1 MENMWILAQP
11 EFGQAPARVP
21 SEPAESDGEAT
32 TAAQDGAPPGP
43 RDAAP
48 RTVVPYMN
56 ILWLVLIFGIMYVLL
71 FRGPRKQQQ
80 QHKQMVQS
88 LKKNDRVRTIGGI
101 FGTVMDIKGDEVIL
115 KVDESS
121 NTKIRI
127 SVSAISKNLSS
138 EGKE

>member
-1 MENMWILAQP
+1 MENMWILAQADS
-11 EFGQAPARVP
+11 EQAPARVE
-21 SEPAESDGEAT
+21 SEPVESNGEAT
-32 TAAQDGAPPGP
+32 TVVPDAAPPGP
-43 RDAAP
+43 PDAAP
-48 RTVVPYMN
+48 RTVAPYMN

-121 NTKIRI
+121 NTKIRVSI
-127 SVSAISKNLSS
+127 SAINKNLSS